1 MANNFSFST
10 AGSTPNVS
18 PNLSGA
24 FLNMNPSTPQS
35 KALGVAA
42 GSFKPSPT
50 IPAAAPAPVNQ
61 PIKKQTVTT
70 AGGDTHTTEY
80 HPPTQAGVLASAP
93 ATFSGTVN
101 KLADTSSQ
109 GSPVAGTAA
118 KQLVNTPAGTP
129 AAQGYTAQTAQY
141 GAGNIPIGQQAKD
154 IMDKAGAAYSKIGQ
168 QGANAEAGY
177 STTGTSPVAE
187 GNAGV
192 IARNTAEQEAAI
204 QAGAQTALQGTGQEL
219 TGQNQA
225 ANAANEAAGTALTG
239 QSNQI
244 GAQTAA
250 GNLGNTAQATQQS
263 GLNSAGVLAQPQ
275 LGSIGQVPFSPLD
288 QGQGSIL
295 GTTQTGGVDAAGNL
309 LGKFQGAQAAGAA
322 PGQTQASNIQ
332 TLGTAGAQGQASNI
346 KTAATA
352 GVEANQAVFN
362 KAYDTYTQLQ
372 NTVQNVDQFGSL
384 LTSGMV
390 AADGTTI
397 NPSDVKYAN
406 QKLADVRAQLSSAQQ
421 ATYDTTLAALRSK
434 VSGLLSVG
442 GNEIPTDIS
451 SDARKILDGTLPLG
465 SLNAVLSRIQNEGNI
480 LLKNQADVV
489 NTAYSGIQGGGS
501 SSSNSQPNQGGGSQW
516 SF

>member
-24 FLNMNPSTPQS
+24 FLNMNPSTSQS

-80 HPPTQAGVLASAP
+80 HPPTQSGVLAPAP

-154 IMDKAGAAYSKIGQ
+154 IMDKAGAEYARVGRL
-168 QGANAEAGY
+168 GANAEAGY
-177 STTGTSPVAE
+177 GTTGTSPVAE

-192 IARNTAEQEAAI
+192 IARNTAEQQAAI
-204 QAGAQTALQGTGQEL
+204 EAGAQTALQGTGQEL

-288 QGQGSIL
+288 QGQGSPL
-295 GTTQTGGVDAAGNL
+295 GAPGGTAADAAKVAGQ
-309 LGKFQGAQAAGAA
+309 FQGAQAAAAGAGIGAGTGAA
-322 PGQTQASNIQ
+322 AAAAAGGQVEAQNEIAA
-332 TLGTAGAQGQASNI
+332 GTAGTKSWTDIYSKANDSYANYSAQQSAINGISNQVLELMNQKDAQGNPIINPTSSQFANTKLNQLQTQFSSPQYSAFNTAIQSLQARI
-346 KTAATA
+346 GQALQAGEIPTAATGNA
-352 GVEANQAVFN
+352 QKIA
-362 KAYDTYTQLQ
+362 D
-372 NTVQNVDQFGSL
+372 GSL
-384 LTSGMV
+384 SLGALASTLQQVDKEMSTFV
-390 AADGTTI
+390 ST
-397 NPSDVKYAN
+397 
-406 QKLADVRAQLSSAQQ
+406 QKALADYAKSQSASQQ
-421 ATYDTTLAALRSK
+421 TSN
-434 VSGLLSVG
+434 S
-442 GNEIPTDIS
+442 
-451 SDARKILDGTLPLG
+451 
-465 SLNAVLSRIQNEGNI
+465 
-480 LLKNQADVV
+480 
-489 NTAYSGIQGGGS
+489 NTPQ
-501 SSSNSQPNQGGGSQW
+501 SNSQFSW
-516 SF
+516 